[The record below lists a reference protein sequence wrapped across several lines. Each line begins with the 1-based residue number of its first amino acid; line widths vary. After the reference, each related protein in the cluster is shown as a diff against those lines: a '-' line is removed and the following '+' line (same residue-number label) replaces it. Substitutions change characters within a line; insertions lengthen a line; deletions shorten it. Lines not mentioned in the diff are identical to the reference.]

1 MSLIS
6 RILKKLARRTRKT
19 GTLRKSVFRPGRN
32 RTPDTA
38 VMLWQRKYR
47 FKETPALRA
56 GTKRR
61 YARER
66 KTRRHASRKKG
77 RYFL

>member
-6 RILKKLARRTRKT
+6 RIFKKLARRTRKT
-19 GTLRKSVFRPGRN
+19 GTLRKSVFRPGRSRMN
-32 RTPDTA
+32 DTA
-38 VMLWQRKYR
+38 ATLWQRKYR
-47 FKETPALRA
+47 FRETPAVRA

-66 KTRRHASRKKG
+66 KTRRHISRKKG
-77 RYFL
+77 RYFS